1 MSSLPLLRG
10 PIAQIAL
17 ARSEH
22 RVRLARASHS
32 IGKAGSIVA
41 ELDLGEERLDG
52 LFEDDG
58 VGQLVA
64 ENLMEGELAVAGARM
79 VVHQVAVIH
88 AEQVLILRPK
98 RLNDRVALASVR
110 RNMGLLLR
118 KKRTNPDADFEFGG
132 QRRC

>member
-1 MSSLPLLRG
+1 M
-10 PIAQIAL
+10 

-32 IGKAGSIVA
+32 IGKACSIITQ
-41 ELDLGEERLDG
+41 LDLGQEWLDC
-52 LFEDDG
+52 LFEDHG

-64 ENLMEGELAVAGARM
+64 ENLMEGELAVAGACM
-79 VVHQVAVIH
+79 VVHQVAVVH
-88 AEQVLILRPK
+88 TEQVLILRPE

-118 KKRTNPDADFEFGG
+118 KKRTNPDTDFEFSG
-132 QRRC
+132 QRRS